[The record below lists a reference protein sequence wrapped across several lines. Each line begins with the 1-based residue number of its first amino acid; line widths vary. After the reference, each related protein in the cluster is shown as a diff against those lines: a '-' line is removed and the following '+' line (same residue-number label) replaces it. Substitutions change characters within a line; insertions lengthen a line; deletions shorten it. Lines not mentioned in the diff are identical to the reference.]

1 MLAAGNRAEHRL
13 SSHCET
19 AKDIV
24 TAAIVKEARSGEQI
38 LPASR
43 AARHPVTAGRQF
55 IGSPPKVATGKLT
68 HPASQIMQT
77 TQKRFSRL
85 VDLISVQC

>member
-13 SSHCET
+13 SFHCET

-43 AARHPVTAGRQF
+43 AARHHVSAGRQI
-55 IGSPPKVATGKLT
+55 IGSLPKIAYREADT
-68 HPASQIMQT
+68 
-77 TQKRFSRL
+77 SRSPYL
-85 VDLISVQC
+85 ARDPKAIFKAC

>member
-13 SSHCET
+13 SFHCET

-43 AARHPVTAGRQF
+43 AARHHVTAGRQI
-55 IGSPPKVATGKLT
+55 IGSPPKSHTGKLT
-68 HPASQIMQT
+68 HPARQIVLT
-77 TQKRFSRL
+77 TQRRFSRP
-85 VDLISVQC
+85 VDLMSN